1 MINSQLNLTYYE
13 KLDTKNL
20 VEVRGGGAR
29 EGDMFLSAAAGAANG
44 IAMCAQFGLYIPW
57 QGYAVCAVGGAASN
71 LIWPR

>member
-1 MINSQLNLTYYE
+1 MINFELNIICYE

-20 VEVRGGGAR
+20 SSVRGGGAR
-29 EGDMFLSAAAGAANG
+29 EGDMFLSAVAGAANG
-44 IAMCAQFGLYIPW
+44 IVTCAQFGLYIPW